1 MVLSIGS
8 VLTALGLA
16 ALGLTLS
23 VLPLAIASLSLAGV
37 GFGALLGAPTRYII
51 TNETPSRMRGTAVG
65 LLSIFLIVGQILGG
79 SFAGGFDG
87 GSFSD
92 ILSNLFGGS
101 VGGAYRLAFEAFA
114 ALAVV
119 TAFGTLFLLPRSKE
133 RKEAES

>member
-1 MVLSIGS
+1 
-8 VLTALGLA
+8 
-16 ALGLTLS
+16 

-79 SFAGGFDG
+79 SFAGGIA
-87 GSFSD
+87 GSKID
-92 ILSNLFGGS
+92 DP
-101 VGGAYRLAFEAFA
+101 GAYRLAFEAFA